1 MSLTTNVMKNSS
13 TVFITFMADW
23 CQPCKRMKPLVDELE
38 QENPDI
44 EFVRISIDTE
54 EGSTLAQHF
63 GVRSVPF
70 FALTK
75 DGSVLGVSPG
85 SKPKENLAAFI
96 EGHAK

>member
-1 MSLTTNVMKNSS
+1 MSLTTKVMKNPS
-13 TVFITFMADW
+13 TVFITFIADW
-23 CQPCKRMKPLVDELE
+23 CQPCKKMKPLVDELE
-38 QENPDI
+38 QEHPDI
-44 EFVRISIDTE
+44 EFVRVPIDTE

-75 DGSVLGVSPG
+75 NGNVLGVSPG
-85 SKPKENLAAFI
+85 SKPKENLKTFI